1 MTDPDTF
8 SPETPSTDTLS
19 EDIQDALEELCDQ
32 GNEAM
37 DEGEFREAITFFEKA
52 LEILPAPADEW
63 EPYGW
68 LQAALG
74 DAYYGMQDYNG
85 ALEYFHKAYT
95 FAGPDEVNPF
105 VLLRLG
111 QSYRRLGDAK
121 NALDYLLRA
130 YMLEGED
137 IFANDDDDF
146 AFLKETAPL

>member
-1 MTDPDTF
+1 MID
-8 SPETPSTDTLS
+8 SDTLS

-37 DEGEFREAITFFEKA
+37 DEGEFQEAVSFFMQA
-52 LEILPAPADEW
+52 LDILPDPADEW

-74 DAYYGMQDYNG
+74 DAYYNMRQYETALDY
-85 ALEYFHKAYT
+85 FRKAYA
-95 FAGPDEVNPF
+95 FAGPEEVNAF

-111 QSYRRLGDAK
+111 QSFRKLGDDK
-121 NALDYLLRA
+121 NATEYMLRA

-137 IFANDDDDF
+137 IFEENQNDF
-146 AFLKETAPL
+146 AFLKAAVPL

>member
-1 MTDPDTF
+1 MTNQQDF
-8 SPETPSTDTLS
+8 LS

-37 DEGEFREAITFFEKA
+37 DDGEFLEAIGFFERA
-52 LEILPAPADEW
+52 LAILPKPADEW

-68 LQAALG
+68 LQAAIG
-74 DAYYGMQDYNG
+74 DAYYGMDEFPE
-85 ALEYFHKAYT
+85 ALDHFHRAYT

-111 QSYRRLGDAK
+111 QCYRRLNDRE
-121 NALDYLLRA
+121 NAAEYLLRA

-137 IFANDDDDF
+137 LFAEEAEDL
-146 AFLKETAPL
+146 AFLKTAVPL